1 MTPKTAHTVQMTH
14 LAELDTLPTSKVRTA
29 LPRGVF
35 IPDREWMV
43 APAASGLPAR
53 RAWAQSEGHETPG
66 ELPSDHRGRIIICDE
81 MACHRRRSEA
91 FGGDGEADGFE
102 HVERHGASHRN

>member
-35 IPDREWMV
+35 IPDSEWMV

-53 RAWAQSEGHETPG
+53 WAGAQSDGHETPG
-66 ELPSDHRGRIIICDE
+66 EVPFDHRSRITICEE
-81 MACHRRRSEA
+81 MACHSRRSEA
-91 FGGDGEADGFE
+91 FGGDGEADG
-102 HVERHGASHRN
+102 